1 MEGDSSRSPMATTGS
16 ILRALPQVTAYHHYW
31 RLTRKANVLNFNRL
45 AIEPELSNGR
55 CHARCNLDMTDTT
68 MPKKTSRLPDTSG
81 PMVRQYWME
90 LLDWSYAS
98 QRVTWREIE
107 PGVSAVI
114 IPTACRKAM
123 DKELLD
129 AEIRMAMGQVP
140 DMARG
145 IHFELEQ
152 AGEFTFM
159 PPTDYRG
166 WLGAYGSDIA
176 AGETQVTV
184 FIDLAYLEAAL
195 LARLWDHGVI
205 VDFASPLAFFRR
217 GALTDYA
224 NVYEAAVAMV
234 VEGRSLAD
242 TADLLASQILDRLQL
257 YANAYLQLSTLYAQA
272 EWQIDHDNFVAKIPG
287 SQNSLVLQY
296 WALWINQQSPA
307 QPVNSWHDR
316 IEGFLNQDILSRQ
329 DSGFPKSFAA

>member
-1 MEGDSSRSPMATTGS
+1 MVTIGS
-16 ILRALPQVTAYHHYW
+16 ILGALPQATAHHHYW
-31 RLTRKANVLNFNRL
+31 RLTSKANVLNFNRL

-68 MPKKTSRLPDTSG
+68 TPKKTSRLPDTSG

-114 IPTACRKAM
+114 VPTACRKAM

-166 WLGAYGSDIA
+166 WLGAYGRDVA
-176 AGETQVTV
+176 ACETQV
-184 FIDLAYLEAAL
+184 DGLHLLSRLSGGRAACPPL
-195 LARLWDHGVI
+195 QADGVI

-242 TADLLASQILDRLQL
+242 TADLLASQILYCLQL
-257 YANAYLQLSTLYAQA
+257 YANAYSSAFHALCASR
-272 EWQIDHDNFVAKIPG
+272 VA
-287 SQNSLVLQY
+287 
-296 WALWINQQSPA
+296 
-307 QPVNSWHDR
+307 D
-316 IEGFLNQDILSRQ
+316 
-329 DSGFPKSFAA
+329 

>member
-1 MEGDSSRSPMATTGS
+1 MVTIGS
-16 ILRALPQVTAYHHYW
+16 ILRALPQVTARHRDW
-31 RLTRKANVLNFNRL
+31 SLTCNANLLNSNQLVIDPVL
-45 AIEPELSNGR
+45 PNGR
-55 CHARCNLDMTDTT
+55 CHARCKLDMTDTT

-90 LLDWSYAS
+90 LLDWSYAN

-114 IPTACRKAM
+114 IPMASRKAV
-123 DKELLD
+123 DQDLLD
-129 AEIRMAMGQVP
+129 AEIRMAVGQVP
-140 DMARG
+140 GMARG
-145 IHFELEQ
+145 IRFELEK
-152 AGEFTFM
+152 AGEFAFM
-159 PPTDYRG
+159 PPADYRG
-166 WLGAYGSDIA
+166 WLGAYGRDIA

-224 NVYEAAVAMV
+224 NIYEAAVAMV

-257 YANAYLQLSTLYAQA
+257 YANVYLQLSTLYVQA

-296 WALWINQQSPA
+296 WALWTNQKSPA
-307 QPVNSWHDR
+307 QSANPWHDR
-316 IEGFLNQDILSRQ
+316 IEGFLNQGILPRQ